1 MKELLTN
8 PAAYSAI
15 AALSS
20 GFAAWMMVMI
30 HRQNALDAARPELVF
45 TDWLRIPRAGAEDTI
60 RIGQLENVGKGP
72 ALHIAFYLPDF
83 DPEKPRVA
91 ISTQRISI
99 LSPGKPRD
107 INWDAIPFWQQ
118 STSLGAGEK
127 LHSFKLGLYC
137 FDTKGYR
144 HNTIYHVTMHSDK
157 DGILGGAE
165 ELGEGIYG
173 RRVAKATPLWPTKWK
188 RKLLTCVEKAKQLFK
203 GIK

>member
-8 PAAYSAI
+8 PAAYLAI

-60 RIGQLENVGKGP
+60 RIGQLENVGKEP
-72 ALHIAFYLPDF
+72 ALHIAFYLPDV

-107 INWDAIPFWQQ
+107 INWDAIPFLATEYQ
-118 STSLGAGEK
+118 S
-127 LHSFKLGLYC
+127 
-137 FDTKGYR
+137 
-144 HNTIYHVTMHSDK
+144 
-157 DGILGGAE
+157 
-165 ELGEGIYG
+165 
-173 RRVAKATPLWPTKWK
+173 RR
-188 RKLLTCVEKAKQLFK
+188 
-203 GIK
+203 G